1 MEPAVE
7 IFLLQHDVGK
17 RNIVC
22 PCALDTWTVKKIE
35 AFKTFWDPVQ
45 NGFPALS
52 DAELEFFWLWEHD
65 GAPVKEDHGVLE
77 VAQVEESFGLDV
89 DPLVVVTV
97 GHQYH
102 LCGLNGDLPI
112 SQQQVTLGPC

>member
-1 MEPAVE
+1 MSEKGTYSV
-7 IFLLQHDVGK
+7 LV
-17 RNIVC
+17 V
-22 PCALDTWTVKKIE
+22 WTVKKIE

-77 VAQVEESFGLDV
+77 VAQVEESLGLDV
-89 DPLVVVTV
+89 DPLVVVAV
-97 GHQYH
+97 GHQHH
-102 LCGLNGDLPI
+102 LRGLNGDLPI
-112 SQQQVTLGPC
+112 SQQQVTLGPG